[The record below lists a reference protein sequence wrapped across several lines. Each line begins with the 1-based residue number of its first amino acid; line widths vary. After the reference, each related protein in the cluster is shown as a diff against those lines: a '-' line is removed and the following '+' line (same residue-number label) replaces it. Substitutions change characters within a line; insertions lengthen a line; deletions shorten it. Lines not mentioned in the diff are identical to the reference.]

1 MIYYFYF
8 QLWNKSPNVS
18 TFVKI
23 LNSHDMRLIITSI
36 ACLLTTI
43 CTYGQSFSDYFTDKT
58 LRIDYLFTGNADKQS
73 ICLDELSELPG
84 WAGRRQRLS
93 ELPLQGNGQIVVR
106 DLATKKSI
114 YQTSFSSLFQEWL
127 ETDEAKEVSKGFE
140 NTYLVPYPLKPVEVE
155 IILRD
160 AKHEVRTSM
169 KHIIKPDDI
178 LIHKKGL
185 THVNP
190 HKYLVKSGDEKNC
203 IDVAI
208 LAEGYTPAEMET
220 FYKDAAIACE
230 ALFSHEPFKSMK
242 NRFNIVAVA
251 SPSPDSGVSAPKQG
265 QWKHTAFGSH
275 FDTFYSDRYLTTS
288 RVKAINDALAGIPYE
303 HIIILANTEQ
313 YGGGGIYNAFTLTT
327 AHHAKFRPV
336 VVHEFGHSFGGLG
349 DEYFYDDDDV
359 MTGLYPLN
367 IEPWEQNIT
376 TRTDFTSK
384 WEDMLKKGTPIPTP
398 VADKVKY
405 PVGAYEGGGY
415 SSKGIYRPADDCRM
429 RTNEYPS
436 FCPVCQR
443 AIQRII
449 NFYTEETAQ

>member
-288 RVKAINDALAGIPYE
+288 RLP
-303 HIIILANTEQ
+303 
-313 YGGGGIYNAFTLTT
+313 
-327 AHHAKFRPV
+327 R
-336 VVHEFGHSFGGLG
+336 
-349 DEYFYDDDDV
+349 
-359 MTGLYPLN
+359 
-367 IEPWEQNIT
+367 
-376 TRTDFTSK
+376 
-384 WEDMLKKGTPIPTP
+384 
-398 VADKVKY
+398 
-405 PVGAYEGGGY
+405 
-415 SSKGIYRPADDCRM
+415 
-429 RTNEYPS
+429 
-436 FCPVCQR
+436 
-443 AIQRII
+443 
-449 NFYTEETAQ
+449 